1 MVSTRTP
8 GHSRP
13 RGRFT
18 GRGATPSTPAPAV
31 PSAVPQAAPAAVPS
45 TRRGRLRGGPTR
57 RAFPHQRGG
66 SGPPDLPDR
75 LNRPGLA
82 AHRGVQLLGC
92 LTAAGWAAGF
102 PLVSDLPNQRLWGTL
117 AAPAYLLAGLL
128 CLVLPRRLA
137 ARAGAAA
144 ALLGAVL
151 VPLVVLVLQG
161 RHQSEVMV
169 VERSAHLLFTTGSPY
184 LAHPVV
190 VTDYNPYLPAMS
202 LFGVPHTLLGEG
214 SALARLAG
222 DARIWFAVAFVACLL
237 ASWRLLRPTRD
248 RGPLLPLTVLTASPL
263 VALALVGGGVDLP
276 LIGLCCLAM
285 ALAER
290 DRTIAAGLV
299 LALAGTLKWTV
310 WPALPVAVLLLWRLY
325 GRRPA
330 ARAGLT
336 ALGAASAVMVPYALT
351 RADELREQVVRFPLG
366 LTAVQ
371 TPAGSPLPGKVLAGF
386 GPGGHIASLVLL
398 TVGGLGVTVW
408 LLARPPVSAIAAADL
423 LAGGLA
429 IAFMLA
435 PAGRFGYLALPVV
448 LMIWPRLA
456 ARRWSARPP
465 VPSACLLAQ
474 AEPALPAV
482 R

>member
-8 GHSRP
+8 GFSRP
-13 RGRFT
+13 RGRST
-18 GRGATPSTPAPAV
+18 GRSATPTAPVPAV
-31 PSAVPQAAPAAVPS
+31 PPTGSGRPPGD
-45 TRRGRLRGGPTR
+45 RGHRP
-57 RAFPHQRGG
+57 FPRQRGEE
-66 SGPPDLPDR
+66 GPSSPPDR
-75 LNRPGLA
+75 LNPARLA
-82 AHRGVQLLGC
+82 GHRGVQLLGC
-92 LTAAGWAAGF
+92 LVAAGWAAGF
-102 PLVSDLPNQRLWGTL
+102 PIVSDLPNQRLWGTL
-117 AAPAYLLAGLL
+117 AAPAYLLAGVFCLL
-128 CLVLPRRLA
+128 LPRRIA

-169 VERSAHLLFTTGSPY
+169 VERSARLLFSTGSPY
-184 LAHPVV
+184 LPDPVV

-202 LFGVPHTLLGEG
+202 LFGVPRALFGDG
-214 SALARLAG
+214 NALARLAG
-222 DARIWFAVAFVACLL
+222 DARIWFALAFVACLL
-237 ASWRLLRPTRD
+237 ASWRLLRPSRD
-248 RGPLLPLTVLTASPL
+248 CAPLLPLTVLTASPL

-290 DRTIAAGLV
+290 DRTVAAGLV

-330 ARAGLT
+330 ARAGLA
-336 ALGAASAVMVPYALT
+336 ALGAASAVMVPYVLT
-351 RADELREQVVRFPLG
+351 RAEELRDQVVRFPLG
-366 LTAVQ
+366 LTAIQ

-386 GPGGHIASLVLL
+386 GPTGHTASLVLL
-398 TVGGLGVTVW
+398 TVGGLGVTIW

-423 LAGGLA
+423 LATGLA

-435 PAGRFGYLALPVV
+435 PAGRFGYLALPAV
-448 LMIWPRLA
+448 LVIWPRLA
-456 ARRWSARPP
+456 ARRWSGARPP
-465 VPSACLLAQ
+465 VRPAACLLNQ
-474 AEPALPAV
+474 AGPALPV

>member
-8 GHSRP
+8 GYPRP

-18 GRGATPSTPAPAV
+18 GRGATPTTPSPAGH
-31 PSAVPQAAPAAVPS
+31 PTGP
-45 TRRGRLRGGPTR
+45 GRLRGGPAHR
-57 RAFPHQRGG
+57 PFPRQRGRN
-66 SGPPDLPDR
+66 GPPPPPDR
-75 LNRPGLA
+75 LIPARLA
-82 AHRGVQLLGC
+82 GHRGVQLLGC
-92 LTAAGWAAGF
+92 LIAAGWAAGF
-102 PLVSDLPNQRLWGTL
+102 PLVSDLANQRLWGFV

-128 CLVLPRRLA
+128 CLVLPRRFA
-137 ARAGAAA
+137 ARAAAA
-144 ALLGAVL
+144 VALLGAVL

-169 VERSAHLLFTTGSPY
+169 VERSAHLLLTTGSPY
-184 LAHPVV
+184 LPHPVV

-202 LFGVPHTLLGEG
+202 LFGMPRALFGDG
-214 SALARLAG
+214 NALARLAG
-222 DARIWFAVAFVACLL
+222 DARIWFAVAFVVCLL

-248 RGPLLPLTVLTASPL
+248 RAPLLPLTVLTASPL
-263 VALALVGGGVDLP
+263 IALALVGGGVDLP

-336 ALGAASAVMVPYALT
+336 ALGAALAVMVPYVLA
-351 RADELREQVVRFPLG
+351 RGEELREQVVRFPLG
-366 LTAVQ
+366 LTAIQ

-386 GPGGHIASLVLL
+386 GPTGHTASLVLL

-423 LAGGLA
+423 LAVGLA

-435 PAGRFGYLALPVV
+435 PAGRFGYLALPAV

-456 ARRWSARPP
+456 ARRWSGRLP
-465 VPSACLLAQ
+465 VPSACLLATP
-474 AEPALPAV
+474 EPALP
-482 R
+482 RR